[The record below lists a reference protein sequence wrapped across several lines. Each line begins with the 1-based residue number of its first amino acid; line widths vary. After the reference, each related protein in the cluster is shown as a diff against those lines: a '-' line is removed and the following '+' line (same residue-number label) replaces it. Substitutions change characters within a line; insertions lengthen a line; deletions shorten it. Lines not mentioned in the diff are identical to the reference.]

1 MPRGMKLTGTNRS
14 IGLIVPQLNPCVAK
28 KPPCGLCIQTVSSHS
43 AFPDRP
49 CDWIRNAVLNYIPLV
64 DPVILPEGP
73 HPIPFRT
80 RSLSLPGPMVLR
92 LKARESRSSPGLQ
105 DGCFQDQKPFIH
117 NRFAAGWSSP
127 VARQAHNLKVTGSNP
142 VPAPKQT
149 NAPGLTVGGFCVSG
163 SPFATSLISDE
174 PFSRSS
180 PEDRVRRTYD
190 GLDRVAN

>member
-1 MPRGMKLTGTNRS
+1 MVDYHVDRPGVEVPRGMKLTGTNRS

-28 KPPCGLCIQTVSSHS
+28 KPPCGLAIRQCLLNQAWSVSQKS
-43 AFPDRP
+43 
-49 CDWIRNAVLNYIPLV
+49 IPLV

-149 NAPGLTVGGFCVSG
+149 NAPGLMVGGFCVSG
-163 SPFATSLISDE
+163 SPF
-174 PFSRSS
+174 R
-180 PEDRVRRTYD
+180 
-190 GLDRVAN
+190 G